1 MLMPCQWYIWRYIFI
16 IKASVTVCLCCQ
28 LLHSY
33 SYNSKDFF
41 LVSHFI
47 QPPLSNP
54 HQMKVLTCIL
64 IYIIHVHYIHNTDR
78 MRYSDNT
85 LLGISARLN
94 TPVHSRT
101 LTIDNTESSILIQGH
116 GTLTEEDRGLGLIN
130 QRGTGSYNYTTQV
143 YNFTYPCTISGGQ
156 DPLSIHHT
164 YITLHT
170 PVYVL

>member
-1 MLMPCQWYIWRYIFI
+1 MEVHIYNKSFCNSLSLLP
-16 IKASVTVCLCCQ
+16 ASSQ
-28 LLHSY
+28 LLLYIPITLSG
-33 SYNSKDFF
+33 FF

-116 GTLTEEDRGLGLIN
+116 GTLTEEDRELGLIN
-130 QRGTGSYNYTTQV
+130 QW
-143 YNFTYPCTISGGQ
+143 GQ
-156 DPLSIHHT
+156 DPITIHNK
-164 YITLHT
+164 YPGI
-170 PVYVL
+170 